1 MQCGRHMMVIRAGGG
16 AVSKL
21 LAAVT
26 SLVGQASGAGRG
38 NTGLDWGCWSI
49 NWRVER
55 EGQLTRTAREARA
68 GWPRYNTGVVGYGM
82 AGWPGPQTNHC
93 NSRLFPGMVWQSQL
107 ESLCHPI

>member
-1 MQCGRHMMVIRAGGG
+1 MMVIRAGGG

-26 SLVGQASGAGRG
+26 SLVGQARGAGRG

-55 EGQLTRTAREARA
+55 EGQLTRTAREGRGWLAKIQHWSGGVWYGRLART
-68 GWPRYNTGVVGYGM
+68 PN
-82 AGWPGPQTNHC
+82 
-93 NSRLFPGMVWQSQL
+93 
-107 ESLCHPI
+107 